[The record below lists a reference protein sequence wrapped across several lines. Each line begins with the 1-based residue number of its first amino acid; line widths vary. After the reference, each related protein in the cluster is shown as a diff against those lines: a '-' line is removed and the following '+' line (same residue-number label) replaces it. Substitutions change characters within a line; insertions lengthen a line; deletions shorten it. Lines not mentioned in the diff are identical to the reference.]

1 LEKRIEEIQ
10 ADLVLR
16 IAAVRK
22 KLRTAEILY
31 GIVLVGVVGTTG
43 FLTALLLEGTFR
55 PGVLPRTILF
65 WMLAAGLGLVILWFV
80 GRPTLKL
87 LGLLPA
93 EPDAALALWIGKNFP
108 GIRDRIVNALQLS
121 ADRDRSPQY
130 YSPTLIDASLQDLH
144 REIEPA
150 DFPSAITFTASRRM
164 AKVLG
169 MAATAGALFLVLFPS
184 SFLGSAHRLWNH
196 DEMFAAPALFRF
208 IVEPGD
214 REVIKGEN
222 IVVTVRVEGEQQKT
236 IVLADRRE
244 GETADEEQT
253 LELRP
258 DGVFRYEF
266 VALKSST
273 VYAVR
278 AASVRS
284 PEYRLSVIDRPVVK
298 VLRLRLQFPGYSGLQ
313 PRQLDDNTGD
323 VTALKGTRVSL
334 LLEANKALS
343 RARLC
348 FGDSTTLPLQVRGN
362 RATCDIT
369 LMKERTYRIELT
381 DTDNI
386 ASADPIEYALRL
398 LPDAY
403 PTITVLVPG
412 MNVDITNTASLPIM
426 AKITDDYGFTRLR
439 LAYRLAHSRYETP
452 AETFTVNDIPLPKG
466 IGVEGTVPYT
476 WPLSR
481 LRLVAEDMV
490 QYYLEVSDND
500 AVSGPKAA
508 TSDIYTLR
516 LPSLDEVFADVDK
529 GHEQSLQAMREALQQ
544 AQEAKRDLEE
554 LRQDMKKEQ
563 VNPDWQDRKKAEDLL
578 KKYEEIQKKMDD
590 AGTTMDRMMNEMQKN
605 QVLSR
610 ETLEKYQ
617 ELQQMMDEMKSPALA
632 EALKKL
638 QHAMQQL
645 SPEAMKQAMQ
655 QFTFSEENFRKS
667 IERTMNLLKR
677 IQIEQKLDAAAK
689 RAEELAQRQEGLQQ
703 KTEQAA
709 RDNPKQLPDVARQ
722 QEDVGTDLQRLKQEM
737 EDVQT
742 KMEEFA
748 GEMPLKEMQ
757 NARATL
763 DSSGLEQQI
772 HEIASQMRERQ
783 GEQATSGQRQAQ
795 QKMGQLNQQMQQVKK
810 AMQQNQQRQIVNE
823 MRRTLQDLL
832 ELSRRQE
839 VLKNEAESLEPN
851 SVRFRENAQQQMEV
865 MRDLGNVTERL
876 GALSQK
882 TFSVSPEMGKS
893 IGEAMQHMND
903 GMQSLD
909 LRNGPVAAGHQSAA
923 MGSLNE
929 AAQQVQTSVNAMMQ
943 SGGQG
948 MGMAG
953 FMQRLQQLSGMQ
965 QGINQGTQNLG
976 GLSTEQA
983 AQMARLAGEQGAVRK
998 SLEELAREASASGQL
1013 SKMLGDLRRVA
1024 EEMREVQTD
1033 LAQGT
1038 VNPET
1043 MKKQERILSRMLD
1056 SQRSA
1061 RERDYE
1067 NRRTAESGT
1076 NVVRPSPAA
1085 IDLST
1090 REGKDRLRRDLLR
1103 ALEEGYTRDY
1113 EELIKKYF
1121 EALEQ

>member
-1 LEKRIEEIQ
+1 MEKRIEEIQ
-10 ADLVLR
+10 ADLVRR
-16 IAAVRK
+16 IAAVRRK
-22 KLRTAEILY
+22 IRGAEILY
-31 GIVLVGVVGTTG
+31 GILLVGVVGATG
-43 FLTALLLEGTFR
+43 FLMALVLEETFR
-55 PGVLPRTILF
+55 LGVLPRTILF
-65 WMLAAGLGLVILWFV
+65 WVLAAGLGLVILWFV
-80 GRPTLKL
+80 GRPLLKL
-87 LGLLPA
+87 LGLFPA
-93 EPDAALALWIGKNFP
+93 ESDAALALWIGKTFP
-108 GIRDRIVNALQLS
+108 GIRDRIANALQLS
-121 ADRDRSPQY
+121 ADRDRALQY
-130 YSPTLIDASLQDLH
+130 YSPALIDASLQDLH
-144 REIEPA
+144 RDIEPM
-150 DFPSAITFTASRRM
+150 DFLSVVRFAASRRM
-164 AKVLG
+164 ARFLAI
-169 MAATAGALFLVLFPS
+169 AAIVGALFLVLFPS
-184 SFLGSAHRLWNH
+184 SFSGSVRRLWNH
-196 DEMFAAPALFRF
+196 TEAFAAPAPFRF

-222 IVVTVRVEGEQQKT
+222 VTVTVRVEGEQQKA

-258 DGVFRYEF
+258 GGVFRYEF

-273 VYAVR
+273 VYSVR
-278 AASVRS
+278 AGSVRS
-284 PEYRLSVIDRPVVK
+284 PEYRLSVIDRPVVR
-298 VLRLRLQFPGYSGLQ
+298 VLRLDLQFPGYSGLQ
-313 PRQLDDNTGD
+313 PRQLDDNVGD
-323 VTALKGTRVSL
+323 VTALKGTRVGL
-334 LLEANKALS
+334 LLEANKPLS

-348 FGDSTTLPLQVRGN
+348 FGDSTTLPLQVKGS
-362 RATCDIT
+362 RATGGIV
-369 LMKERTYRIELT
+369 LMKERTYHIELA
-381 DTDNI
+381 DSENVG
-386 ASADPIEYALRL
+386 SSDPIEYSLRL

-403 PTITVLVPG
+403 PTISVLVPG
-412 MNVDITNTASLPIM
+412 MNVDITNAASLPIVV
-426 AKITDDYGFTRLR
+426 KIADDYGFTRLR
-439 LAYRLAHSRYETP
+439 LAYRLAQSRYEKP
-452 AETFTVNDIPLPKG
+452 AETFMFIDIPLPKG

-476 WPLSR
+476 WPVSG
-481 LRLVAEDMV
+481 LRLVAEDLV

-500 AVSGPKAA
+500 AVSGPKSAM
-508 TSDIYTLR
+508 SDTYTLR

-529 GHEQSLQAMREALQQ
+529 GHEKSLEAMKEALQQ
-544 AQEAKRDLEE
+544 TEEAKRDLEE
-554 LRQDMKKEQ
+554 LRQDLKKDQ
-563 VNPDWQDRKKAEDLL
+563 PKMDWQDQKKAEELL
-578 KKYEEIQKKMDD
+578 KKYEAIQKRMDE
-590 AGTTMDRMMNEMQKN
+590 AGATMDRMMTDMQKN

-617 ELQQMMDEMKSPALA
+617 ELQQMMEEMKSPALA

-638 QHAMQQL
+638 QQAMQQL

-689 RAEELAQRQEGLQQ
+689 RAEEMAQRQEGLQQ
-703 KTEQAA
+703 KTEQSA
-709 RDNPKQLPDVARQ
+709 RENPKQLPDAARQ
-722 QEDVGTDLQRLKQEM
+722 QEDLGKDLQRLEQEM
-737 EDVQT
+737 KDVQK

-757 NARATL
+757 NARTAL
-763 DSSGLEQQI
+763 DSSGLERQMQ
-772 HEIASQMRERQ
+772 EIASQMREMQ
-783 GEQATSGQRQAQ
+783 GEQAASGQRQAR
-795 QKMGQLNQQMQQVKK
+795 QKMGQVSQRMQQVKK

-823 MRRTLQDLL
+823 MRRALQDLL

-839 VLKNEAESLEPN
+839 ALKNEAQSLEPN

-893 IGEAMQHMND
+893 IGEALQHMSD
-903 GMQSLD
+903 AMQSLD
-909 LRNGPVAAGHQSAA
+909 LRNGSVAGGHQSAA

-929 AAQQVQTSVNAMMQ
+929 AAQQVQASVNAMMQ

-953 FMQRLQQLSGMQ
+953 FMQRLQQLSGIQ

-976 GLSTEQA
+976 GMGAEQA

-998 SLEELAREASASGQL
+998 SLEELTREASASGQL
-1013 SKMLGDLRRVA
+1013 SKMLGDLKRVA

-1033 LAQGT
+1033 LARGG

-1043 MKKQERILSRMLD
+1043 LKKQERILSRMLD

-1061 RERDYE
+1061 RERDFE
-1067 NRRTAESGT
+1067 NRRTAESGK
-1076 NVVRPSPAA
+1076 NVVRPGPAA

-1113 EELIKKYF
+1113 EDLIKKYF